1 MLCPHCQ
8 TPNEDG
14 AKFCEQC
21 GGMLMPAVP
30 PKNPLKPVVIALSCV
45 AVCCV
50 IALVLILILPPLLQG
65 VTPPVSD
72 ADTSPATTV
81 TTATTPTEPTVP
93 TVPPS
98 LEAENTEALYEE
110 VLRKYIEAYPWEM
123 FEVLPEIGEMTT
135 LYNHHSDI
143 GEIGYAYLDTDGDG
157 QRELLIGAVDAPDRM
172 IYDMYTVADGEL
184 RHILS
189 SAERAFYRLRDDG
202 KLVYTWSGGAAVH
215 GNDLCRVND
224 EKNDVVAECRVAMDA
239 FYAEENGYITSMG
252 DPTVQENSWFIA
264 EGGTDESLYRQVS
277 ETEAYRMQDEICKGL
292 IPIAYQ
298 SLTSLPFYEEPVF
311 TAESFNG
318 MTLEQ
323 ATAVAGDGYKV
334 AEYLYRGGWGEVW
347 YPNDEAPYSF
357 FYRCALENMGQPI
370 TGSEL
375 VVGVGIRPKVGPVT
389 VAKGVESSMTL
400 EELQAVLP
408 NGEAMENP
416 MEGGTMFTCV
426 SADGRGLEFYWYDG
440 DTSKAADWIL
450 LVF

>member
-1 MLCPHCQ
+1 
-8 TPNEDG
+8 
-14 AKFCEQC
+14 
-21 GGMLMPAVP
+21 
-30 PKNPLKPVVIALSCV
+30 
-45 AVCCV
+45 
-50 IALVLILILPPLLQG
+50 
-65 VTPPVSD
+65 
-72 ADTSPATTV
+72 
-81 TTATTPTEPTVP
+81 
-93 TVPPS
+93 
-98 LEAENTEALYEE
+98 
-110 VLRKYIEAYPWEM
+110 
-123 FEVLPEIGEMTT
+123 
-135 LYNHHSDI
+135 
-143 GEIGYAYLDTDGDG
+143 
-157 QRELLIGAVDAPDRM
+157 
-172 IYDMYTVADGEL
+172 
-184 RHILS
+184 
-189 SAERAFYRLRDDG
+189 
-202 KLVYTWSGGAAVH
+202 
-215 GNDLCRVND
+215 
-224 EKNDVVAECRVAMDA
+224 
-239 FYAEENGYITSMG
+239 
-252 DPTVQENSWFIA
+252 
-264 EGGTDESLYRQVS
+264 
-277 ETEAYRMQDEICKGL
+277 MQDEICKGL